1 MVCNPARW
9 AWGLIPLALIV
20 VLTSFGVRREIE
32 RDLVNRSAMA
42 LRSAGYY
49 WALASF
55 EGRNATLEGISFSG
69 NDRDGALVTLRNVWG
84 VRSVVDDVQLIATPE
99 TYTWLAIKKEKRIQL
114 RGYVP
119 TEEDRRTII
128 GFIKAALP
136 DYEVDDKMVL
146 AGGAPAREQWLGSV
160 SYALVQLAQLETG
173 YVRLDGL
180 KFALEG
186 TAATTEAYRKVN
198 VGLAEQVPEGLKI
211 ERTSLEPPVVV
222 PYEWRAKYVGSQISF
237 EGFVPSESALE
248 FILDRTH
255 NLFPNVK
262 IEHTL
267 ELASGAPESW
277 VWAVSASLTQ
287 LSRLESGRIKIKDS
301 VLEFEGVAS
310 SEITAKHVTAS
321 VRNSIPGSFRSSE
334 KIEIEGKREPAA
346 PKGN

>member
-1 MVCNPARW
+1 MVCNPGRW
-9 AWGLIPLALIV
+9 AWGLIPLALIA
-20 VLTSFGVRREIE
+20 VLAAFGARQEIE
-32 RDLVNRSAMA
+32 RDLVDRSTVA
-42 LRSAGYY
+42 LRNAGYY

-69 NDRDGALVTLRNVWG
+69 NDRDGALLTLRNVWG

-99 TYTWLAIKKEKRIQL
+99 TYTWLAVKREKRIQL

-128 GFIKAALP
+128 GFIKAAVP

-160 SYALVQLAQLETG
+160 SYALVQLAQLDTG
-173 YVRLDGL
+173 NVRLDGL

-186 TAATTEAYRKVN
+186 TASTTEAYRKVK
-198 VGLAEQVPEGLKI
+198 VSLAEQAPEVLKV
-211 ERTSLEPPVVV
+211 ERVTLEPPVVV
-222 PYEWRAKYVGSQISF
+222 PYVWRAKYVGSQISF
-237 EGFVPSESALE
+237 EGFVPSENALE
-248 FILDRTH
+248 FILDRTR
-255 NLFPNVK
+255 NLFPNAN
-262 IEHTL
+262 IEHTM

-277 VWAVSASLTQ
+277 IWAVSASLTQ

-301 VLEFEGVAS
+301 VLEFEGVTS

-334 KIEIEGKREPAA
+334 KIEIAGQKEPPE